1 MTWFGKNEMLCGDV
15 DIFKYVF
22 FKNKYACIYIFVLKT
37 YIYIVDIHN
46 VFKYVFTK
54 NKYVYIYVLEIYITL
69 WTYTTCLNM
78 CLQK

>member
-22 FKNKYACIYIFVLKT
+22 FKNKYACIYIYIFVLKT

-54 NKYVYIYVLEIYITL
+54 NKYVYI
-69 WTYTTCLNM
+69 CS
-78 CLQK
+78 